1 MELWKTLLNKSID
14 NVVIVVYNGSIINK
28 KGIIMTPEDL
38 KKLEEAHKKA
48 MEGIEAFN
56 QAAKDAIK
64 EGKGMLGLK

>member
-1 MELWKTLLNKSID
+1 MVKTVDKI
-14 NVVIVVYNGSIINK
+14 VIVVYNGSIINNK

-56 QAAKDAIK
+56 QAAKDAIE
-64 EGKGMLGLK
+64 EGKGMMGLK